1 MNHTR
6 KAVGLFFLYHGERDW
21 MKTT

>member
-6 KAVGLFFLYHGERDW
+6 KAVGLFFLYLGERERL
-21 MKTT
+21 KTT